1 MDVLLL
7 PLVNGLT
14 QAAVLF
20 MIAAGLTLIY
30 GVLGVINFAHGSFVM
45 LGSYLTMF
53 FFVGKFDTVL
63 GLFSFIFI
71 SSVVITLLGW
81 AVEVLVMRRM
91 YKANEFYMVLATY
104 AILLIIE
111 GCVEKYWGA
120 SPLSLPLPD
129 SLNTTISI
137 FGISVPFYSILI
149 CIIGIAVMGILW
161 FLMNHTNLG
170 RIIRAAAADKTM
182 TNSLGVNVPAL
193 FTVVFVIGIFLA
205 AFAGGLLAPTVAL
218 LPNMGVNLV
227 IQAFVVVVVGGLGN
241 IKGAL
246 LSAVLVGVL
255 DSFLGFYIPVL
266 TGITS
271 YIVMAVILTI
281 RPQGLLGKVG

>member
-1 MDVLLL
+1 MDVVLL

-30 GVLGVINFAHGSFVM
+30 GVLDVINFAHGSFVM

-53 FFVGKFDTVL
+53 FFVGKFETVT
-63 GLFSFIFI
+63 GLFIFI
-71 SSVVITLLGW
+71 FVSSIIIALIGW
-81 AVEVLVMRRM
+81 AMEVFVLRRM
-91 YKANEFYMVLATY
+91 YKADEFYMVLATY
-104 AILLIIE
+104 AILLMIE
-111 GCVEKYWGA
+111 GGVEKYWGS
-120 SPLSLPLPD
+120 SPLSLPLPA

-137 FGISVPFYSILI
+137 VGISVPLFSILI
-149 CIIGIAVMGILW
+149 CVIGLAVMLLLW
-161 FLMNHTNLG
+161 YMMNHTNLG
-170 RIIRAAAADKTM
+170 KIIRAAAADQTM

-193 FTVVFVIGIFLA
+193 FTIVFIIGIFLA

-241 IKGAL
+241 INGAL
-246 LSAVLVGVL
+246 IAAVLIGVL
-255 DSFLGFYIPVL
+255 DSFLGFYVPVL
-266 TGITS
+266 TGITF
-271 YIVMAVILTI
+271 YIVMAIILMI
-281 RPQGLLGKVG
+281 RPQGLLGKA